1 MAAPHADP
9 FAGRDMPPIT
19 AVCMASMALVIAG
32 GILLAAH
39 LPTVPPLG
47 PSVGLVVAGAVVLG
61 AAVGMLARVRSFAW
75 GRFFGVVRWVL
86 LAYLVIAGVLAF
98 VFVDDG
104 TRGGPLVL
112 MLCSLAVFALD
123 VPLILG
129 FTVARYEAVEPA
141 PSASPARRA

>member
-1 MAAPHADP
+1 MAATARTAPSER
-9 FAGRDMPPIT
+9 RDLPPIT

-32 GILLAAH
+32 GIVLAAH
-39 LPTVPPLG
+39 LPAIPPLG
-47 PSVGLVVAGAVVLG
+47 PAVGLVAAGAVVLA
-61 AAVGMLARVRSFAW
+61 AAVVLLARVRSFAW
-75 GRFFGVVRWVL
+75 DRFFGVVRWVL

-104 TRGGPLVL
+104 TRGSPLAL
-112 MLCSLAVFALD
+112 MLCSLAVFAAD

-141 PSASPARRA
+141 RSA